1 MVNHSPKGIH
11 FHEIC
16 VYYLP
21 KGIKP
26 LLLSWNL
33 TLYAQWVIMRTCY
46 DEDLVCSGGGD
57 EDLVFRGG
65 DDEV

>member
-33 TLYAQWVIMRTCY
+33 TLYAQLVMMRTGCI
-46 DEDLVCSGGGD
+46 EAVMMKSRLFNHV
-57 EDLVFRGG
+57 L
-65 DDEV
+65 